1 MSNEQNNQ
9 VKLRVLQ
16 DSMRDLLGFVRME
29 NAVLMDQGHLSLR
42 GLYLQKMIVLKDL
55 EEQAEL
61 LAQEQSDDNV
71 VACLTLLQHVQKEL
85 KLNTVHHI
93 EALKT
98 KPSESH
104 SDDQLTH
111 DFDLHEWSGG
121 QA

>member
-1 MSNEQNNQ
+1 MSNVQNNQ
-9 VKLRVLQ
+9 VKLHFLQ

-61 LAQEQSDDNV
+61 LAQEQADDNV
-71 VACLTLLQHVQKEL
+71 VACLALLQHVQKEL
-85 KLNTVHHI
+85 KMNTVHHI
-93 EALKT
+93 EALKN
-98 KPSESH
+98 SASGVRHE
-104 SDDQLTH
+104 DQPTH
-111 DFDLHEWSGG
+111 EFDLHEWSGG